1 MSGVPMTEM
10 TTTGL
15 TPTDYTMGS
24 TMTEPLIGLCFK
36 NPDPDLWQP
45 EPPNGR
51 PSKRVMREIAVRVV
65 EAKTIC
71 NSCTERDRCL
81 EFGKEPNDL
90 PYGIWGGKMA
100 GERIL
105 GMGITRDMLP
115 PQSDLGKALDFYE
128 RMKPYLEEAH
138 SENQMG

>member
-1 MSGVPMTEM
+1 MTNQKK
-10 TTTGL
+10 TL
-15 TPTDYTMGS
+15 TDSMMGS
-24 TMTEPLIGLCFK
+24 MMTEPLLGKCFK

-51 PSKRVMREIAVRVV
+51 PSNRVMQTIAERVV

-105 GMGITRDMLP
+105 DMGITRDMLP
-115 PQSDLGKALDFYE
+115 NQSDLGKALDFYE
-128 RMKPYLEEAH
+128 RMKPYLERV
-138 SENQMG
+138 ENA